1 MKEKRNWNCQVI
13 LTIGVAILLGID
25 VAQFLIN
32 KDNQKTFNRELVI
45 FKKARTECIEKIS
58 SLELEIKQ
66 LTCDHGSLEYANES
80 YLVYRPESGLNAIGL
95 YYAKCSKCG
104 KVIKV
109 YSSLKEY
116 LAAKLA
122 VQK

>member
-1 MKEKRNWNCQVI
+1 MV
-13 LTIGVAILLGID
+13 VLLGFNF
-25 VAQFLIN
+25 AQFLIN
-32 KDNQKTFNRELVI
+32 KDNQKMFNEEL
-45 FKKARTECIEKIS
+45 KKARIGCIKKIS